1 MAVSTNVAICIAVSL
16 CASAAVYFLL
26 RARMSVLEAN
36 VDMLC
41 NAVKA
46 SATQSRSVRL
56 NPLAPASAVATGAR
70 AVNTIVSCGG
80 IPLLTGSSLMPVSD
94 DDECS
99 EGSTSEYTSDEDN
112 DDQAWVGGTVQ
123 PNANGSTKT
132 IHYKDDLGV
141 VELSGLIAQ
150 MVPAQALPYQNSTIA
165 DVVKIKSEPDNHPS
179 EVAVLVSHVV
189 IPTKVESNNDASEG
203 SSEGSSDNEENDDA
217 SEGFSNDEE
226 TNNDDL
232 TNEVSSA
239 LAGIDL
245 SKMGVKELRS
255 LVSQHKLASNP
266 TKLRKPE
273 LLNMLS
279 AAKE

>member
-1 MAVSTNVAICIAVSL
+1 VS
-16 CASAAVYFLL
+16 
-26 RARMSVLEAN
+26 
-36 VDMLC
+36 
-41 NAVKA
+41 
-46 SATQSRSVRL
+46 
-56 NPLAPASAVATGAR
+56 G
-70 AVNTIVSCGG
+70 GG
-80 IPLLTGSSLMPVSD
+80 IPLLTGSSLMPVS

-123 PNANGSTKT
+123 QNANGSTKT
-132 IHYKDDLGV
+132 IQYKDDLGV

-165 DVVKIKSEPDNHPS
+165 DIVKIQSEPDNHPS
-179 EVAVLVSHVV
+179 EVDVLVSHVV
-189 IPTKVESNNDASEG
+189 IPTKVGSNDASEG
-203 SSEGSSDNEENDDA
+203 SSEGSSDNEDNEENDDA